1 MTEGIPSVRAE
12 DFSAEAAIA
21 PTEIKV
27 RMSGNADLVTK
38 PLLDRF
44 LGDLHSEAARR
55 RVPEV
60 IVDVRPL
67 EFMNSSCLK
76 SFVSWI
82 GTLEESEEPVRY
94 RITFL
99 SNPAMLW
106 QKRSLHA
113 LSCFGA
119 DLVHV
124 SALDP

>member
-1 MTEGIPSVRAE
+1 MSEVMPSVSSD
-12 DFSAEAAIA
+12 DFSAEAALA
-21 PTEIKV
+21 GQEIKV

-44 LGDLHSEAARR
+44 LEDLHTEAARR

-82 GTLEESEEPVRY
+82 GTLEESDEPMRY

-124 SALDP
+124 SSLDP